1 MKINPLIKKYGK
13 QKRWVNFR
21 IQERKGKKTKI
32 PYSPITGKMA
42 SSTDPETWS
51 TLETALKVS
60 KQVGITFHDRL
71 LLGIDIDHCLK
82 KGTNKI
88 THEKST
94 EIAELIIEADSYT
107 EISPSGEGLHIYLA
121 LKEEL
126 TLESNRKAPYEA
138 YTEGRYFTFTGNSY
152 KDVKDIRLVE
162 HKEALRLLALIGYPW
177 NVPSDTAGGLQGSDD
192 VRGVERVSSVGRSAE
207 ERALDGLTDTQIK
220 RKMFVRKE
228 IEELWNAK
236 TDTKDFSKADA
247 SLLSHLAFWTRKD
260 PEQMERLWLSSP
272 LGQRE
277 KTQKRV
283 DYRNRSISFAI
294 KNCKAVYENKII
306 KMKEDFPELELLT
319 CVVGKG
325 EVIHLQNTEN
335 MCRILR
341 AHAEFRG
348 RLRFDA
354 FKNSY
359 EIQEKGAWRLLEDND
374 DVDIQ
379 TRISILFANYFGNV
393 GKQMVHDAI
402 IKVSK
407 ENQIDSAQ
415 DYFRSLVWD
424 KKKRVDTWLHHTCG
438 VPNDVYHTAVA
449 KNWIM
454 GAVKRAMFP
463 GCKFDYVLVLE
474 GPQGTRKSTLFATIG
489 GEWHVETTA
498 STDNKDFFM
507 QLQGK
512 LIAEFS
518 EGETLSRTEVKRMKA
533 IITTQVDRYRAPY
546 GRVTQDF
553 PRRTI
558 FAMTT
563 NQEEYL
569 KDETGNRRWLP
580 VKLLKEKVDIDWMVE
595 NRDQLFAEAYH
606 RVINEKEDL
615 YLFPEEETLR
625 EQQSRRVTSP
635 NQDLVLEWYYTKV
648 NDSDK
653 NEGITIDRVFKEAI
667 HGGFV
672 NRAMN
677 KFEQM
682 EIAMILKDHVGL
694 TKRQSVF
701 NGMRA
706 TRWFNLTGKKMT
718 PTDETEQEEF
728 VRQNGF

>member
-1 MKINPLIKKYGK
+1 MAKINPLIKKYGK

-32 PYSPITGKMA
+32 PYSPITRKMA
-42 SSTDPETWS
+42 SSTEASDWS
-51 TLETALKVS
+51 DIETALKVS
-60 KQVGITFHDRL
+60 KSVGIVFHDRL

-94 EIAELIIEADSYT
+94 EIAELIIEANSYT
-107 EISPSGEGLHIYLA
+107 EISPSGEGLHIYL
-121 LKEEL
+121 EL
-126 TLESNRKAPYEA
+126 SEPLSLTSNKKAPYEA

-152 KDVKDIRLVE
+152 KDVNDIRLVE

-177 NVPSDTAGGLQGSDD
+177 NVSSATPAD
-192 VRGVERVSSVGRSAE
+192 VPERTDGVQNMQRSAE

-220 RKMFVRKE
+220 RKMFVQKN
-228 IEELWNAK
+228 IENTWNGDLAEFAK
-236 TDTKDFSKADA
+236 DASKADA
-247 SLLSHLAFWTRKD
+247 SLLSHLAFWSRKD
-260 PEQMERLWLSSP
+260 AQQMERLWLSSP

-277 KTQKRV
+277 KTQQRV
-283 DYRNRSISFAI
+283 DYRNRSIAFAI
-294 KNCKAVYENKII
+294 KNCKAVYENKVI

-341 AHAEFRG
+341 SHVEFRG
-348 RLRFDA
+348 RFRFDA
-354 FKNSY
+354 FKNCY
-359 EIQEKGAWRLLEDND
+359 EVEEKGVWRLLEDND
-374 DVDIQ
+374 DVAIQ

-407 ENQIDSAQ
+407 ENEIDSAK
-415 DYFRSLVWD
+415 DYFSSLKWD
-424 KKKRVDTWLHHTCG
+424 GEKRLETWLHHTCG

-474 GPQGTRKSTLFATIG
+474 GPQGTRKSTLFATLG

-563 NQEEYL
+563 NQDEYL

-580 VKLLKEKVDIDWMVE
+580 VRLVKEKVDIDWMTA

-606 RVINEKEDL
+606 RAITLKEDL
-615 YLFPEEETLR
+615 YVFPEEETLR

-635 NQDLVLEWYYTKV
+635 NQDLVLEWYYSKV
-648 NDSDK
+648 SDSDK
-653 NEGITIDRVFKEAI
+653 KEGITIDRVFKECL
-667 HGGFV
+667 HGNFAA
-672 NRAMN
+672 RPMN

-682 EIAMILKDHVGL
+682 EIAMILKDFVGL
-694 TKRQSVF
+694 TKRQSIY

-706 TRWFNLTGKKMT
+706 TRWFNMTGKKMI
-718 PTDETEQEEF
+718 PADETEQEEF
-728 VRQNGF
+728 VRENGF